1 MAKIAIQYCVECMF
15 LDRALEIAKM
25 LLDEYPHEI
34 ESLQLVPGSDGV
46 FTIELDQEPIF
57 HIGEEGR
64 LPSLAEIRTLV
75 EAKLLKPV

>member
-15 LDRALEIAKM
+15 LGRALEIAKM
-25 LLDEYPHEI
+25 LLDEHPHEI
-34 ESLQLVPGSDGV
+34 EYLQLVPGTEGV

-64 LPSLAEIRTLV
+64 LPSPDEIRALV
-75 EAKLLKPV
+75 EPKLLKPV

>member
-15 LDRALEIAKM
+15 LGRAIEIAKM

-34 ESLQLVPGSDGV
+34 KSLQLVPGTDGV

-57 HIGEEGR
+57 HIGEEGK
-64 LPSLAEIRTLV
+64 LPSADEIRALV
-75 EAKLLKPV
+75 AAKLLKPV